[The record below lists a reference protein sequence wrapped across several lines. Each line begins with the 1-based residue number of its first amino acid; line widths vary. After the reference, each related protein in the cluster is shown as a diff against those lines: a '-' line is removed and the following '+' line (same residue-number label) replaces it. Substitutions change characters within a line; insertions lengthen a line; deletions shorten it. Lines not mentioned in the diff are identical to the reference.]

1 MKNEF
6 MLITY
11 TGGKYP
17 INAEQEETI
26 FKSPNDANLRIN
38 GVYIAK
44 KNIAEIPT
52 LVDYYMQHPDERP
65 DVYPETK
72 LYLTTEL
79 QAMTPEKREKAL
91 NAIIKGFNKHF
102 EGREIPK
109 ASQQLLDHMIERVN
123 S

>member
-1 MKNEF
+1 

-17 INAEQEETI
+17 INAEQEEAI

-44 KNIAEIPT
+44 KNIAEIQT
-52 LVDYYMQHPDERP
+52 LVDYYMQHRDERP
-65 DVYPETK
+65 DVYPETT